1 MLIDEDEDQ
10 ADADLTLLIIHST
23 EYSIGQDSHH
33 TARLNYI
40 LGGLLEYMLNAL
52 IWFHNVQLKTYSNI
66 IVYPTP

>member
-23 EYSIGQDSHH
+23 QYSIGQDSHH

-40 LGGLLEYMLNAL
+40 LGGLLEYMLYAL
-52 IWFHNVQLKTYSNI
+52 I
-66 IVYPTP
+66 